1 MSVNSIYK
9 LLDKLEMM
17 ILKGAP
23 VPFSPFVMVNHEKII
38 DILDKVRASIPG
50 EIQEA
55 HGIMRKSEEIQI
67 ESQRKAEIFL
77 REAKNEAERILSE
90 SELLKAVQ
98 AEADKIREE
107 VIAEVEEIRA
117 KAQEEAE
124 QIKANVTEEAYR
136 IKEGADHYA
145 EKVLSTLDNNLSEM
159 HAIVRNGQEHL
170 ESAKA
175 AASTAISEEEEP
187 VQPGQNFQQK
197 EKRPLSYKIKK

>member
-23 VPFSPFVMVNHEKII
+23 VPFSPFVMVNHEKVI

-55 HGIMRKSEEIQI
+55 HGIIRKSEEIQI
-67 ESQRKAEIFL
+67 ESQRKAEMFL
-77 REAKNEAERILSE
+77 SQAKTEAERILSE

-107 VIAEVEEIRA
+107 VISEAEAI
-117 KAQEEAE
+117 KAQAREDAE
-124 QIKANVTEEAYR
+124 QIKMSITEEAR
-136 IKEGADHYA
+136 AIKQGADNYA
-145 EKVLSTLDNNLSEM
+145 ENVLTTLDNNLSEM
-159 HAIVRNGQEHL
+159 HAIVKNGQLHL
-170 ESAKA
+170 ESARTESD
-175 AASTAISEEEEP
+175 ASFQENEEQIVEP
-187 VQPGQNFQQK
+187 K
-197 EKRPLSYKIKK
+197 REKRPLSYKIKK

>member
-55 HGIMRKSEEIQI
+55 HGIIRKSEEIQV
-67 ESQRKAEIFL
+67 ESQRKAEMFL

-107 VIAEVEEIRA
+107 VIAEVEAIRTNA
-117 KAQEEAE
+117 KEDAE
-124 QIKANVTEEAYR
+124 QINISVTEEAYN
-136 IKEGADHYA
+136 IKAGADHYA
-145 EKVLSTLDNNLSEM
+145 ENVLSTLDKNLSEM
-159 HAIVRNGQEHL
+159 HAIVRNGQQHL
-170 ESAKA
+170 EGAKA
-175 AASTAISEEEEP
+175 ELNASM
-187 VQPGQNFQQK
+187 PGEQEQLAE